1 MSFAPHPKPPA
12 ERPASSIESLR
23 DPAIRNLAIGLAAFL
38 VTAVVLTMA
47 IFLSW
52 SHALVGLVV
61 AVLALGILWLLW
73 RLGLHLQPY
82 GFFLSLSLVCLVAA
96 TIPMTYG
103 MIHFIRT
110 HQPPVAALPPAT
122 AVSSPARASTP
133 EAASGV
139 PLLREKY
146 PPPAFDPTQDA
157 HVELL
162 RDADV
167 QVAGESYHIRAG
179 ETFPL
184 LEQVGADLL
193 VRAGSEAVP
202 LSTKVARVIAADGA
216 VAPGTATAAKAETP
230 EEQAA
235 RAARLKGA
243 QAQAL
248 RMYPALGIKD
258 TRENKAFIAAYEQM
272 KETSPQALDDPEW
285 PLHLAKALAESQGW
299 KRESP

>member
-1 MSFAPHPKPPA
+1 MSFSPETKPPA

-73 RLGLHLQPY
+73 RLGLHQQPY

-103 MIHFIRT
+103 MINFIRT
-110 HQPPVAALPPAT
+110 HQPPAAALPRAPT
-122 AVSSPARASTP
+122 LPSPTP
-133 EAASGV
+133 TPQTVAGV
-139 PLLREKY
+139 LLLSEKY

-157 HVELL
+157 HVKLL

-184 LEQVGADLL
+184 LEQIGEDLL
-193 VRAGSEAVP
+193 IRAGSEAVP

-216 VAPGTATAAKAETP
+216 VAPGTAKAETP
-230 EEQAA
+230 DDQAA
-235 RAARLKGA
+235 RTARLKAA

-285 PLHLAKALAESQGW
+285 PLHLAKALAESHDW